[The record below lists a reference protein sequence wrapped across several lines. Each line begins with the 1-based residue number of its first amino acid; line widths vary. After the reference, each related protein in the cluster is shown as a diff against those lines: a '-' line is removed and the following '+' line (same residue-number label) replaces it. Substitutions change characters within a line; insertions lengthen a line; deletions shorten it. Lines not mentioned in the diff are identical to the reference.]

1 MEPNGGDD
9 IHAIEG
15 APLSGGGLRTTREK
29 WLLAAKIAL
38 GVLAVLI
45 VVALAWLRTWPPLLV
60 VMSSSMQPTIDTGDV
75 VLMQRLDRP
84 PDVGDIVQVH
94 PPQEIQDRLNYP
106 DTVIHRIV
114 AIRKGKVYTKGD
126 ARNQRDPFTVP
137 ADDVNAH
144 EIAVIP
150 GVGQIVAFFTSPL
163 GLIWIVAGI
172 LLFIVLPY
180 YELRRDQVE
189 VEKAELGSL
198 STLRSEVHDL
208 ARAIEIVQG
217 VGASS
222 PPPPP
227 PLVYS
232 PADDE
237 LYDEYESGA
246 ERAPEL
252 ESEAEG
258 AAGVA
263 EMRESLQELV
273 GAVSDYGEHL
283 ASHTK
288 VLKAMSGASQ
298 DLAETVA
305 RLRTLLADSA
315 LERSE
320 PRLAARNARANDEAE
335 AVLALW
341 REQRA
346 ADIADWMGFHDPL
359 DAARLARLDE
369 AADDEGI
376 ERALKALAAEKPY
389 LRG

>member
-1 MEPNGGDD
+1 MEPNGEDD
-9 IHAIEG
+9 IHAIED
-15 APLSGGGLRTTREK
+15 APLSGSGRRTTREK

-38 GVLAVLI
+38 AVLAVLI

-60 VMSSSMQPTIDTGDV
+60 VMSSSMEPTIDTGDV

-84 PDVGDIVQVH
+84 PEVGDIVEVH

-137 ADDVNAH
+137 ADDVKAH

-150 GVGQIVAFFTSPL
+150 GVGQIVTFFTSPL

-189 VEKAELGSL
+189 LEKAEVGSL
-198 STLRSEVHDL
+198 STLHSEVQDL
-208 ARAIEIVQG
+208 ARTIEIKQG
-217 VGASS
+217 LAARS

-227 PLVYS
+227 PAVYS

-246 ERAPEL
+246 EQAPEL

-258 AAGVA
+258 AHGVA
-263 EMRESLQELV
+263 EIRESLQELV

-283 ASHTK
+283 ASHTN
-288 VLKAMSGASQ
+288 VLKAMSSASQ
-298 DLAETVA
+298 DLAGTVA
-305 RLRTLLADSA
+305 ALHNLLADSG
-315 LERSE
+315 LDRIG
-320 PRLAARNARANDEAE
+320 PRLASGTTGAIKEAKAALAR
-335 AVLALW
+335 W

-346 ADIADWMGFHDPL
+346 ADIAAWMGFHDPL

-369 AADDEGI
+369 AVDDEGI

-389 LRG
+389 LRR